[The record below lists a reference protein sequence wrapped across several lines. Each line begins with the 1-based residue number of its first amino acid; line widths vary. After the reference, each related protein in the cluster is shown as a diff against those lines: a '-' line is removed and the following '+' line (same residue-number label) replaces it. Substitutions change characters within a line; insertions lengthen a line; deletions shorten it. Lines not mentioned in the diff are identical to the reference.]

1 MNRFEL
7 NPTGLDVRRSA
18 FDRNCQH
25 KTTINTGD
33 LVPIFVDEVLPGD
46 TVTMDVA
53 SLIRSLT
60 VQAPVMDNAYL
71 DIFAFWVPNRL
82 VWEHWEQFCGANE
95 VTAWTQQT
103 DYLVPGATLSMLIGD
118 GDIGTVADY
127 FGIPRECDQSMN
139 LMVVSVLPGR
149 AYAKIWNDWF
159 RDENYQNAVT
169 FSVTDE
175 TSADDRA
182 IYTNPPLK
190 ANKFHDYFTSVLP
203 APQKGDDVT
212 LPLGNEL
219 TGDVTIPAASLPL
232 SVMNMVQFSATNE
245 GSGTAGGKNY
255 LYFDEPNWASG
266 FGAGSASVPLFP
278 ESGATPTGELKV
290 TINGSG
296 SAPSSSK
303 TLTGAVSVDLAEAT
317 AVTVNQLRTAFQI
330 QKLLERDARGGTRY
344 WELIASHFGV
354 QAPAG
359 VLQRSEFLGQRRVP
373 LSMDTVISN
382 SGTPNGSQLGDMAG
396 YSKTGD
402 SASLF
407 TKSFTEHGILMVLAV
422 IRTDHT
428 YSQGVPRW
436 MTRRR
441 RFDFYYPVFASLG
454 EQPVFSAEIN
464 ANTPSGVSG
473 SFNLLD
479 GDSAVFGYQEAW
491 AEYRFAP
498 NRVSGL
504 LRPNVEGSLS
514 MWTYA
519 DEFEKTVRVATGD
532 FMKET
537 RVNVDRTL
545 AANDTFQWICDF
557 YFKARWVRPM
567 PVNSIPGLIDHH

>member
-7 NPTGLDVRRSA
+7 NPTGLNMKRSA

-33 LVPIFVDEVLPGD
+33 LVPIYVDEVLPGD
-46 TVTMDVA
+46 TVSMDVA

-95 VTAWTQQT
+95 TTAWTQQT
-103 DYLVPGATLSMLIGD
+103 DYVVPGSALSMLVGD
-118 GDIGTVADY
+118 GEVGTVADY
-127 FGIPRECDQSMN
+127 FGIPREYDQSMR

-149 AYAKIWNDWF
+149 AYAKVWNDWF

-169 FSVTDE
+169 FSVTDSA
-175 TSADDRA
+175 TADDRA
-182 IYTNPPLK
+182 IYTSAPLK

-212 LPLGNEL
+212 LPIGNSVV
-219 TGDVTIPAASLPL
+219 GDVTIPAASL
-232 SVMNMVQFSATNE
+232 SASSLAFYPNLTIDNTDTSKTFGWNVPGRWNVHGQTTATIPMIENSGSLPTAANLTFE
-245 GSGTAGGKNY
+245 GSIGG
-255 LYFDEPNWASG
+255 
-266 FGAGSASVPLFP
+266 SV
-278 ESGATPTGELKV
+278 
-290 TINGSG
+290 
-296 SAPSSSK
+296 PSSSTK
-303 TLTGAVSVDLAEAT
+303 LTGAVTVDLSEAT

-382 SGTPNGSQLGDMAG
+382 SGSPNGSQLGDMAG

-407 TKSFTEHGILMVLAV
+407 TKSFTEHGILLVLAT

-441 RFDFYYPVFASLG
+441 RFDFYYPVFANLG

-473 SFNLLD
+473 AFNLLD

-519 DEFEKTVRVATGD
+519 DDLANTVRVATGA
-532 FMKET
+532 FMQET
-537 RVNVDRTL
+537 RDNVDRTL
-545 AANDTFQWICDF
+545 AATDTFQWICDF

>member
-7 NPTGLDVRRSA
+7 NPTGLDMRRSA

-33 LVPIFVDEVLPGD
+33 LVPIYVDEVLPGD
-46 TVTMDVA
+46 TVTMDIA

-82 VWEHWEQFCGANE
+82 IWEHWEQFCGANE
-95 VTAWTQQT
+95 TTAWTQNT
-103 DYLVPGATLSMLIGD
+103 DYLVPAAPLDELIGIN
-118 GDIGTVADY
+118 GSVADY
-127 FGIPRECDQSMN
+127 MGLPLGVSDGFRSIQI
-139 LMVVSVLPGR
+139 SVLPAR
-149 AYAKIWNDWF
+149 AYAKVWNDWF

-169 FSVTDE
+169 FSVGDTA
-175 TSADDRA
+175 SADDVT
-182 IYTNPPLK
+182 IFSGTPLK
-190 ANKFHDYFTSVLP
+190 VNKFHDYFTSVLP
-203 APQKGDDVT
+203 APQKGDDVL
-212 LPLGNEL
+212 LPLGKTASGDLSIGASELRL
-219 TGDVTIPAASLPL
+219 TGSAQLAAQIDDPSGIQPGPFTLEFPKGFRVGPSQYIDLPVADDSNTKFELQLATLALSNNAQVLKDSVT
-232 SVMNMVQFSATNE
+232 
-245 GSGTAGGKNY
+245 
-255 LYFDEPNWASG
+255 
-266 FGAGSASVPLFP
+266 
-278 ESGATPTGELKV
+278 
-290 TINGSG
+290 
-296 SAPSSSK
+296 
-303 TLTGAVSVDLAEAT
+303 VDLSTAT

-330 QKLLERDARGGTRY
+330 QKLLERDARGGSRY

-373 LSMDTVISN
+373 LTMDTVISN

-402 SASLF
+402 RASLF
-407 TKSFTEHGILMVLAV
+407 TKSFTEHGILLVLAT

-441 RFDFYYPVFASLG
+441 RFDFYYPVFANLG
-454 EQPVFSAEIN
+454 EQPVFLPELQAYATRFQEAGDFES
-464 ANTPSGVSG
+464 S
-473 SFNLLD
+473 NLLD
-479 GDSAVFGYQEAW
+479 GDYPVFGYQEAW

-504 LRPNVEGSLS
+504 LRPDATGALS

-519 DEFEKTVRVATGD
+519 DDVDEEIEVASGAWMEEVRT
-532 FMKET
+532 
-537 RVNVDRTL
+537 NVDRTL
-545 AANDTFQWICDF
+545 AAEDTFQWICDF

>member
-7 NPTGLDVRRSA
+7 NPTGLDMRRSA

-33 LVPIFVDEVLPGD
+33 LVPIYVDEVLPGD
-46 TVTMDVA
+46 TVSMDIA
-53 SLIRSLT
+53 SLVRSLT
-60 VQAPVMDNAYL
+60 VQAPVMDNAYM

-95 VTAWTQQT
+95 VTAWTQNT
-103 DYLVPGATLSMLIGD
+103 DYLVPGYPLSQIAAPV
-118 GDIGTVADY
+118 GTYAGSISDY
-127 FGIPRECDQSMN
+127 FGIPRVGVSNMAI
-139 LMVVSVLPGR
+139 VSVLPGR
-149 AYAKIWNDWF
+149 AYAKVWNDWF

-169 FSVTDE
+169 FSVGDTASTD
-175 TSADDRA
+175 DVL
-182 IYTNPPLK
+182 IYQGHPLK

-203 APQKGDDVT
+203 APQKGDDVS
-212 LPLGNEL
+212 LPI
-219 TGDVTIPAASLPL
+219 GDTAPGEVTIPANSLSISVIHQLRASSTYPGDNGFFY
-232 SVMNMVQFSATNE
+232 VKIPEANWN
-245 GSGTAGGKNY
+245 SGT
-255 LYFDEPNWASG
+255 SG
-266 FGAGSASVPLFP
+266 
-278 ESGATPTGELKV
+278 
-290 TINGSG
+290 TINIPLKNQSPTLQDTNLSLTVSGNG
-296 SAPSSSK
+296 SAPSSAK
-303 TLTGAVSVDLAEAT
+303 TFEVSVDLSEAT

-407 TKSFTEHGILMVLAV
+407 TKSFTEHGILLVLAT

-441 RFDFYYPVFASLG
+441 RFDFYYPVFANLG
-454 EQPVFSAEIN
+454 EQPVFTAEIN
-464 ANTPSGVSG
+464 AGATGSFPSGTY
-473 SFNLLD
+473 NLLD
-479 GDSAVFGYQEAW
+479 GEGSVFGYQEAW

-504 LRPNVEGSLS
+504 LRPDVEGSLS

-519 DEFEKTVRVATGD
+519 DDFEATLKVATGE

-537 RVNVDRTL
+537 RDNVDRTL
-545 AANDTFQWICDF
+545 AAEDTFQWICDF

>member
-7 NPTGLDVRRSA
+7 NPTGLDMRRSA

-46 TVTMDVA
+46 TVSMDVA

-95 VTAWTQQT
+95 VSAWTQQT
-103 DYLVPGATLSMLIGD
+103 DYLVPGYPLNQLVGSGFQGSFADYIGLPNSSGTGSML
-118 GDIGTVADY
+118 
-127 FGIPRECDQSMN
+127 S
-139 LMVVSVLPGR
+139 VSVLPGR
-149 AYAKIWNDWF
+149 AYAKVWNDWF

-169 FSVTDE
+169 FSVGDTA
-175 TSADDRA
+175 SSDDVA
-182 IYTNPPLK
+182 IYRSAPLK

-212 LPLGNEL
+212 LPLGTTVN
-219 TGDVTIPAASLPL
+219 GDVTIPAASLSTSGL
-232 SVMNMVQFSATNE
+232 TVRGKLSATNSKV
-245 GSGTAGGKNY
+245 GSHV
-255 LYFDEPNWASG
+255 LLFDSANWNSGWVSEPTVPL
-266 FGAGSASVPLFP
+266 GADGEDGSLKVSSTVVGSVP
-278 ESGATPTGELKV
+278 
-290 TINGSG
+290 GS
-296 SAPSSSK
+296 ST
-303 TLTGAVSVDLAEAT
+303 TLNGAVSVDLSEAT

-373 LSMDTVISN
+373 LTMDTVISN

-402 SASLF
+402 RASLF
-407 TKSFTEHGILMVLAV
+407 TKSFTEHGILLVLAT

-441 RFDFYYPVFASLG
+441 RFDFYYPVFANLG
-454 EQPVFSAEIN
+454 EQPVFTAEIN
-464 ANTPSGVSG
+464 AFGTFGPSGTY
-473 SFNLLD
+473 NMLD
-479 GDSAVFGYQEAW
+479 GDGTVFGYQEAW

-504 LRPNVEGSLS
+504 LRPTAEGALS

-519 DEFEKTVRVATGD
+519 DEFLDSLRVATGE

-537 RVNVDRTL
+537 RENVDRTL
-545 AANDTFQWICDF
+545 SASDTFQWICDF

>member
-7 NPTGLDVRRSA
+7 NPTGLDIKRSA

-33 LVPIFVDEVLPGD
+33 LVPILVDEVLPGD
-46 TVTMDVA
+46 TVSMDVA

-95 VTAWTQQT
+95 VSAWTQT
-103 DYLVPGATLSMLIGD
+103 TEYLVPADYLGNLTKGTD
-118 GDIGTVADY
+118 TIGTVADY
-127 FGIPRECDQSMN
+127 MGLPTAVDSSTSYRLQ
-139 LMVVSVLPGR
+139 VSLLPGR
-149 AYAKIWNDWF
+149 AYAKVWNDWF

-169 FSVTDE
+169 YSVGDSSTL
-175 TSADDRA
+175 DDRY
-182 IYTNPPLK
+182 IYLGKPLK

-212 LPLGNEL
+212 LPLGNSVV
-219 TGDVTIPAASLPL
+219 GDVTIPGGSLGISANTSMQL
-232 SVMNMVQFSATNE
+232 IATNASAGMYSFDFPNANYQISTSPDLAIPIQKE
-245 GSGTAGGKNY
+245 AGDDATLTLHAYTSGT
-255 LYFDEPNWASG
+255 
-266 FGAGSASVPLFP
+266 
-278 ESGATPTGELKV
+278 
-290 TINGSG
+290 
-296 SAPSSSK
+296 APSSSK
-303 TLTGAVSVDLAEAT
+303 TLTGAVTVDLSEAT
-317 AVTVNQLRTAFQI
+317 AVTVNQLRTAFQV

-402 SASLF
+402 RASLF
-407 TKSFTEHGILMVLAV
+407 TKSFTEHGILLVLAT

-441 RFDFYYPVFASLG
+441 RFDFYYPVFANLG
-454 EQPVFSAEIN
+454 EQPVFMAEIN
-464 ANTPSGVSG
+464 AAGDTGWDGSGTY
-473 SFNLLD
+473 NLLD
-479 GDSAVFGYQEAW
+479 GHSTVFGYQEAW

-504 LRPNVEGSLS
+504 LRPNIEGALS

-519 DEFEKTVRVATGD
+519 DDLASTVRVATGA
-532 FMKET
+532 FMQET
-537 RVNVDRTL
+537 RDNVDRTL